1 MKGSRAGGLRRYRAL
16 AKPELLDRWGHDAA
30 AKFDR
35 AGTLYSFGGFG
46 AVAMLALFLASSA
59 AGWHHIAIGALATG
73 FLIFVPSMGVA
84 SMMMFSLVRNICRR
98 YDISPRSKPPLSIK
112 ALKSAASFDAWL
124 IAHGRQPTIPHP
136 HEIQP

>member
-1 MKGSRAGGLRRYRAL
+1 MRAL
-16 AKPELLDRWGHDAA
+16 AKPELLDRLGHEAA

-46 AVAMLALFLASSA
+46 AVAMLALFLASSS
-59 AGWHHIAIGALATG
+59 AGWHHMAMGALAAA

-84 SMMMFSLVRNICRR
+84 SMMMFSVVRNICRR
-98 YDISPRSKPPLSIK
+98 YDIAPRSKPPLSFK

-124 IAHGRQPTIPHP
+124 LAHGRQPTIPHR
-136 HEIQP
+136 HDNQP